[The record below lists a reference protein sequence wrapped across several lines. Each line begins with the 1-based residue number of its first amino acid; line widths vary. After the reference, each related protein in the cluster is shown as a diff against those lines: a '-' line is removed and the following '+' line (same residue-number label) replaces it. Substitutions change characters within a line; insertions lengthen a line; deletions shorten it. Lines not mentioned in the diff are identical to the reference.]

1 MGEEIKNCVKPGSGP
16 VFLWLRLLRF
26 LVAADAFFRLLWLRF
41 SVTVAAFSGCCGLLQ
56 LRWAQEAVF
65 SILYTTIFFR
75 HFLLPI
81 SCMFLIH
88 ISNVVGY
95 RSSKQLVCAQP
106 KRFLQYFGRF
116 LSILRFRV
124 VYRMQNNN
132 SCAQPQK
139 ERRFLLCTAFNM
151 KASVPNRPKFI
162 PSSFYLPISQHL
174 PLCICQLIH
183 IQ

>member
-16 VFLWLRLLRF
+16 VFF
-26 LVAADAFFRLLWLRF
+26 VVTAAAFFVAADAFFRLLWLRF
-41 SVTVAAFSGCCGLLQ
+41 FGYCGCVFRLLRLAATALGTGGSF
-56 LRWAQEAVF
+56 F
-65 SILYTTIFFR
+65 NLYTTIFFR

-116 LSILRFRV
+116 LSIPRFRV
-124 VYRMQNNN
+124 VYRLQNNN

-139 ERRFLLCTAFNM
+139 ERRFLLCTTFNM

-183 IQ
+183 IK

>member
-26 LVAADAFFRLLWLRF
+26 LVAADAATALGTGGSFFN
-41 SVTVAAFSGCCGLLQ
+41 
-56 LRWAQEAVF
+56 
-65 SILYTTIFFR
+65 LYTTIFGR
-75 HFLLPI
+75 NLLPPT
-81 SCMFLIH
+81 SCMFLIY
-88 ISNVVGY
+88 ILIVVRY
-95 RSSKQLVCAQP
+95 RLSKSFVCAQP

-116 LSILRFRV
+116 LSIPRFRV
-124 VYRMQNNN
+124 VYRLQNSN

-151 KASVPNRPKFI
+151 HASVPNRPKFI

-183 IQ
+183 IK

>member
-1 MGEEIKNCVKPGSGP
+1 MGEEIRNCVKPGSGP
-16 VFLWLRLLRF
+16 VFF
-26 LVAADAFFRLLWLRF
+26 VVTAAAFFVAADAFFRLLWLRF

-116 LSILRFRV
+116 LSIPRFRV
-124 VYRMQNNN
+124 VYRLQNNN
-132 SCAQPQK
+132 SCAQP
-139 ERRFLLCTAFNM
+139 RNSPAHAACFPVLA
-151 KASVPNRPKFI
+151 
-162 PSSFYLPISQHL
+162 
-174 PLCICQLIH
+174 
-183 IQ
+183 